1 MNNKK
6 RIVVLIVCL
15 FMMPLLSAVG
25 VKASDRLDLPTKQNV
40 FALPASL
47 KQIDDSAFEG
57 TSPSYVFMPESVEQ
71 VSESSFAHIPNRW
84 EIVVP
89 EYTYSSI
96 SGSFSDEYEYR
107 ILDYSD
113 RDAKVGVGKNDLH
126 FDPFLFHHTVRIR
139 DGGNSG
145 VKNHMEMLSR
155 MRSTVVQKY
164 KVCRSVMRTIP
175 YEIRNSETYV
185 QALDFL

>member
-1 MNNKK
+1 MKIK
-6 RIVVLIVCL
+6 SII
-15 FMMPLLSAVG
+15 FSMSFFIILLVTVTGVSAN
-25 VKASDRLDLPTKQNV
+25 DRFEIPSENNV

-57 TSPSYVFMPESVEQ
+57 TSPSYVFLPKSVEQ
-71 VSESSFAHIPNRW
+71 VSDSSFDHISNRV
-84 EIVVP
+84 EIAVP
-89 EYTYSSI
+89 EYTYSFLSD
-96 SGSFSDEYEYR
+96 SFSSDCEYR

-113 RDAKVGVGKNDLH
+113 RDAKVGAEKNDLH
-126 FDPFLFHHTVRIR
+126 FDHFLFHHSVSIR
-139 DGGNSG
+139 DDENSG
-145 VKNHMEMLSR
+145 GKIHMEMLSR

-185 QALDFL
+185 QAFDFL